1 MQVEVQAVPPVEIE
15 ADALAVPLT
24 EEGLS
29 EAAKTV
35 DGALDGLLQQLLEEG
50 ELRSDLGYARLVH
63 VNGRLPSKR
72 VAAVGLGKRERI
84 DADAFRTAAAAVA
97 REAGEFWRSVAWPL
111 DACRPLPVD
120 DQARA

>member
-15 ADALAVPLT
+15 ADALAGPLT

-35 DGALDGLLQQLLEEG
+35 DRALDGLLQQLLEEG
-50 ELRSDLGYARLVH
+50 ELRSDLGHARLVH

-72 VAAVGLGKRERI
+72 IAAVGLGKRDQL
-84 DADAFRTAAAAVA
+84 DADAFRTAGAAVA
-97 REAGEFWRSVAWPL
+97 REAGEFSKSVAWALDSSLPL
-111 DACRPLPVD
+111 AVD
-120 DQARA
+120 EQ